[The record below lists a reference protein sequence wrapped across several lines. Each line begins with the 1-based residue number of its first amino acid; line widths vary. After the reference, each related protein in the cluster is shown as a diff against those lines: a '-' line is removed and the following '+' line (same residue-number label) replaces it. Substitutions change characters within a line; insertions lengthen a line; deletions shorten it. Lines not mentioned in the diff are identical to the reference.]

1 MKYQRHNNTSS
12 LFLLELILAVLFF
25 SVASAL
31 CIQIFTKAHLMSQ
44 DARDLN
50 FAVNEVSSMAEQIS
64 ADTLHPAT
72 AASSDDTAASSG
84 DTAASSGDTAAPSG
98 DTAAPSDD
106 TASDPSTQISNDAWQ
121 DDTAYYDSSYAS
133 CEKADA
139 VYVLTVHYEPEDTL
153 LKAHISMDTIADNR
167 NIYTLDVT
175 NHLQRRAE
183 S

>member
-64 ADTLHPAT
+64 AGTLHSDT
-72 AASSDDTAASSG
+72 VASSDDI
-84 DTAASSGDTAAPSG
+84 
-98 DTAAPSDD
+98 
-106 TASDPSTQISNDAWQ
+106 ASDPSTQMPDDSLQDAA
-121 DDTAYYDSSYAS
+121 AYYDSSYAS

-139 VYVLTVHYEPEDTL
+139 VYVLTVHYEPEDTF
-153 LKAHISMDTIADNR
+153 LKAHISMDTVADNR
-167 NIYTLDVT
+167 NIFTLDVT
-175 NHLQRRAE
+175 KHRQRRAE

>member
-50 FAVNEVSSMAEQIS
+50 FAVNEVSSMAEQMPDDS
-64 ADTLHPAT
+64 LQD
-72 AASSDDTAASSG
+72 AA
-84 DTAASSGDTAAPSG
+84 
-98 DTAAPSDD
+98 
-106 TASDPSTQISNDAWQ
+106 
-121 DDTAYYDSSYAS
+121 AYYDSSYAS
-133 CEKADA
+133 CKKADA

-153 LKAHISMDTIADNR
+153 LKAHISMDTIDDNR
-167 NIYTLDVT
+167 NIYTLDIT
-175 NHLQRRAE
+175 KHRQRRAE

>member
-64 ADTLHPAT
+64 AGTLH
-72 AASSDDTAASSG
+72 SDTAAS
-84 DTAASSGDTAAPSG
+84 
-98 DTAAPSDD
+98 SDD
-106 TASDPSTQISNDAWQ
+106 TASDPSTQMPDDSLQDAA
-121 DDTAYYDSSYAS
+121 AYYDSGYAF

-139 VYVLTVHYEPEDTL
+139 VYVLTVHYEPENTL

-175 NHLQRRAE
+175 KHRQRRAE

>member
-64 ADTLHPAT
+64 AGTLHPAT
-72 AASSDDTAASSG
+72 AASSDDTAAS
-84 DTAASSGDTAAPSG
+84 
-98 DTAAPSDD
+98 SDD

-175 NHLQRRAE
+175 KHRQRRAE

>member
-50 FAVNEVSSMAEQIS
+50 FAVNEVSSMAEQTPDDS
-64 ADTLHPAT
+64 LQD
-72 AASSDDTAASSG
+72 AA
-84 DTAASSGDTAAPSG
+84 
-98 DTAAPSDD
+98 
-106 TASDPSTQISNDAWQ
+106 
-121 DDTAYYDSSYAS
+121 AYYNSSYAS

-175 NHLQRRAE
+175 KHRQRRAE

>member
-50 FAVNEVSSMAEQIS
+50 FVVNEVSSMAEQMS
-64 ADTLHPAT
+64 DGTLQD
-72 AASSDDTAASSG
+72 AA
-84 DTAASSGDTAAPSG
+84 
-98 DTAAPSDD
+98 
-106 TASDPSTQISNDAWQ
+106 
-121 DDTAYYDSSYAS
+121 AYYDSGYAS

-139 VYVLTVHYEPEDTL
+139 VYVLTVHYEPENTL

-175 NHLQRRAE
+175 KHRQRRAE

>member
-1 MKYQRHNNTSS
+1 MKYQRHNNISS

-64 ADTLHPAT
+64 AGTLH
-72 AASSDDTAASSG
+72 SDTAASF
-84 DTAASSGDTAAPSG
+84 
-98 DTAAPSDD
+98 DD
-106 TASDPSTQISNDAWQ
+106 TASDPSTQMPDDSLQDAA
-121 DDTAYYDSSYAS
+121 AYYDSGYAS

-167 NIYTLDVT
+167 NIYALNVT
-175 NHLQRRAE
+175 KHRQRRAE

>member
-50 FAVNEVSSMAEQIS
+50 FAVTEVSSMAEQMPDDS
-64 ADTLHPAT
+64 LQD
-72 AASSDDTAASSG
+72 AA
-84 DTAASSGDTAAPSG
+84 
-98 DTAAPSDD
+98 
-106 TASDPSTQISNDAWQ
+106 
-121 DDTAYYDSSYAS
+121 AYYDSSYAS
-133 CEKADA
+133 CKKADA

-175 NHLQRRAE
+175 KHRQRRAE

>member
-50 FAVNEVSSMAEQIS
+50 FAVNEVSSMAEQMS
-64 ADTLHPAT
+64 DGTLQD
-72 AASSDDTAASSG
+72 AA
-84 DTAASSGDTAAPSG
+84 
-98 DTAAPSDD
+98 
-106 TASDPSTQISNDAWQ
+106 
-121 DDTAYYDSSYAS
+121 AYYDSSYAS
-133 CEKADA
+133 CKKADA

-153 LKAHISMDTIADNR
+153 LKAHISMDTVADNR
-167 NIYTLDVT
+167 NIFTLDVT
-175 NHLQRRAE
+175 KHRQRRAE

>member
-50 FAVNEVSSMAEQIS
+50 FAVNEVSSMAEQMPDDS
-64 ADTLHPAT
+64 LQ
-72 AASSDDTAASSG
+72 DTA
-84 DTAASSGDTAAPSG
+84 
-98 DTAAPSDD
+98 
-106 TASDPSTQISNDAWQ
+106 
-121 DDTAYYDSSYAS
+121 AYYDSSYAS

-153 LKAHISMDTIADNR
+153 LKAHISMDTVADNR
-167 NIYTLDVT
+167 NIYALDVT
-175 NHLQRRAE
+175 KHRQRRAE

>member
-50 FAVNEVSSMAEQIS
+50 FAVNEVSSMAEQMS
-64 ADTLHPAT
+64 DGTLQD
-72 AASSDDTAASSG
+72 AA
-84 DTAASSGDTAAPSG
+84 
-98 DTAAPSDD
+98 
-106 TASDPSTQISNDAWQ
+106 
-121 DDTAYYDSSYAS
+121 AYYDSSYAS
-133 CEKADA
+133 CKKADA

-153 LKAHISMDTIADNR
+153 LKAHISMDTVADNR

-175 NHLQRRAE
+175 KHRKRRAE

>member
-1 MKYQRHNNTSS
+1 MKYQRHNNISS

-64 ADTLHPAT
+64 AGTLH
-72 AASSDDTAASSG
+72 SDTAAS
-84 DTAASSGDTAAPSG
+84 
-98 DTAAPSDD
+98 SDD
-106 TASDPSTQISNDAWQ
+106 TASDPSTQMPDDSLQDAA
-121 DDTAYYDSSYAS
+121 AYYDSGYAS

-139 VYVLTVHYEPEDTL
+139 VYVLTVHYEPENTL

-167 NIYTLDVT
+167 NIYALDVT
-175 NHLQRRAE
+175 KHRQRRAE

>member
-1 MKYQRHNNTSS
+1 MKYQRHNNISS

-44 DARDLN
+44 DTRDLN
-50 FAVNEVSSMAEQIS
+50 FAVNEVSSMAEQMPDDS
-64 ADTLHPAT
+64 LQN
-72 AASSDDTAASSG
+72 AA
-84 DTAASSGDTAAPSG
+84 
-98 DTAAPSDD
+98 
-106 TASDPSTQISNDAWQ
+106 
-121 DDTAYYDSSYAS
+121 AYYDSSYAS

-139 VYVLTVHYEPEDTL
+139 VYVLTIHYEPEDTL
-153 LKAHISMDTIADNR
+153 LKAHISMDTVADNR

-175 NHLQRRAE
+175 KHRQRRAE

>member
-64 ADTLHPAT
+64 AGTLHPDT
-72 AASSDDTAASSG
+72 AASSDDTAASSS
-84 DTAASSGDTAAPSG
+84 DTAAS
-98 DTAAPSDD
+98 SDD

>member
-12 LFLLELILAVLFF
+12 LFLLELILSVLFF

-44 DARDLN
+44 DARNLN

-64 ADTLHPAT
+64 AGTLH
-72 AASSDDTAASSG
+72 SDTAASSG
-84 DTAASSGDTAAPSG
+84 DTA
-98 DTAAPSDD
+98 
-106 TASDPSTQISNDAWQ
+106 SDPSTQMPDDSLQDAA
-121 DDTAYYDSSYAS
+121 AYYDSSYAS

-153 LKAHISMDTIADNR
+153 LKAHISMDTVADNR

-175 NHLQRRAE
+175 KHRQRRAE

>member
-1 MKYQRHNNTSS
+1 MKYQRHNNISS

-64 ADTLHPAT
+64 AGTLH
-72 AASSDDTAASSG
+72 SDTAAS
-84 DTAASSGDTAAPSG
+84 
-98 DTAAPSDD
+98 SDD
-106 TASDPSTQISNDAWQ
+106 TASDPSTQMPDDSLQDAA
-121 DDTAYYDSSYAS
+121 AYYDSSYAS
-133 CEKADA
+133 CEKANA

-153 LKAHISMDTIADNR
+153 LKAHISMDTVADNR

-175 NHLQRRAE
+175 KHRQRRAE

>member
-1 MKYQRHNNTSS
+1 MKYQRHNNISS

-64 ADTLHPAT
+64 AGTLH
-72 AASSDDTAASSG
+72 SDTAAS
-84 DTAASSGDTAAPSG
+84 
-98 DTAAPSDD
+98 SDD
-106 TASDPSTQISNDAWQ
+106 TASDPSTQMSDGTLQDAA
-121 DDTAYYDSSYAS
+121 AYYDSSYAS

-175 NHLQRRAE
+175 KHRQRRAE

>member
-64 ADTLHPAT
+64 AGTLH
-72 AASSDDTAASSG
+72 SDTAAS
-84 DTAASSGDTAAPSG
+84 
-98 DTAAPSDD
+98 SDD
-106 TASDPSTQISNDAWQ
+106 TASDPSTQMPDDSLQDAA
-121 DDTAYYDSSYAS
+121 AYYDSSYAS

-175 NHLQRRAE
+175 KHRQRRAE

>member
-1 MKYQRHNNTSS
+1 MKYQRHNNISS

-64 ADTLHPAT
+64 AGTLH
-72 AASSDDTAASSG
+72 SDTAAS
-84 DTAASSGDTAAPSG
+84 
-98 DTAAPSDD
+98 SDD
-106 TASDPSTQISNDAWQ
+106 TASDPSTQMP
-121 DDTAYYDSSYAS
+121 DDSLQEAAAYYDSGYAS

-139 VYVLTVHYEPEDTL
+139 VYVLTVHYEPENTL

-175 NHLQRRAE
+175 KHRQRRAE

>member
-1 MKYQRHNNTSS
+1 MKYQRHNNISS

-64 ADTLHPAT
+64 AGTLH
-72 AASSDDTAASSG
+72 SDTAAS
-84 DTAASSGDTAAPSG
+84 
-98 DTAAPSDD
+98 SDD
-106 TASDPSTQISNDAWQ
+106 TASDPSTQMPDDSLQ
-121 DDTAYYDSSYAS
+121 DVAAYYDSGYAS

-139 VYVLTVHYEPEDTL
+139 VYVLTVHYEPENTL

-175 NHLQRRAE
+175 KHRQRRAE

>member
-25 SVASAL
+25 PVASAL

-64 ADTLHPAT
+64 AGTLH
-72 AASSDDTAASSG
+72 SDTAAS
-84 DTAASSGDTAAPSG
+84 
-98 DTAAPSDD
+98 SDD
-106 TASDPSTQISNDAWQ
+106 TASDPSTQMPDDSLQDAA
-121 DDTAYYDSSYAS
+121 AYYDSGYAS

-139 VYVLTVHYEPEDTL
+139 VYVLTVHYEPENTL

-175 NHLQRRAE
+175 KHRQRRAE

>member
-64 ADTLHPAT
+64 AGTLHPA
-72 AASSDDTAASSG
+72 TAASSG
-84 DTAASSGDTAAPSG
+84 DTAAS
-98 DTAAPSDD
+98 SDD

-139 VYVLTVHYEPEDTL
+139 VYVLTIHYEPEDTL

>member
-50 FAVNEVSSMAEQIS
+50 FAVNEVSSMAEQMPDDS
-64 ADTLHPAT
+64 LQD
-72 AASSDDTAASSG
+72 AA
-84 DTAASSGDTAAPSG
+84 
-98 DTAAPSDD
+98 
-106 TASDPSTQISNDAWQ
+106 
-121 DDTAYYDSSYAS
+121 AYYDSSYAS

-139 VYVLTVHYEPEDTL
+139 VYVLTIHYEPEDTF
-153 LKAHISMDTIADNR
+153 LKAHISMDTVADNR
-167 NIYTLDVT
+167 NIFTLDVT
-175 NHLQRRAE
+175 KHRQRRAE

>member
-50 FAVNEVSSMAEQIS
+50 FAVNEVSSMAEQMS
-64 ADTLHPAT
+64 DGTLQD
-72 AASSDDTAASSG
+72 AA
-84 DTAASSGDTAAPSG
+84 
-98 DTAAPSDD
+98 
-106 TASDPSTQISNDAWQ
+106 
-121 DDTAYYDSSYAS
+121 AYYDSSYAS
-133 CEKADA
+133 CKKADA
-139 VYVLTVHYEPEDTL
+139 VYVMTVHYEPEDTL

-175 NHLQRRAE
+175 KHRQRRAE

>member
-64 ADTLHPAT
+64 ADTLHPDTAASSDDT

-84 DTAASSGDTAAPSG
+84 DTAASSG
-98 DTAAPSDD
+98 D

>member
-64 ADTLHPAT
+64 AGTLHP
-72 AASSDDTAASSG
+72 DTAAS
-84 DTAASSGDTAAPSG
+84 
-98 DTAAPSDD
+98 SDD

-153 LKAHISMDTIADNR
+153 LKAHISMDTINDNR

-175 NHLQRRAE
+175 KHRQRRAE

>member
-1 MKYQRHNNTSS
+1 MKYHRHNNISS

-64 ADTLHPAT
+64 AGTLH
-72 AASSDDTAASSG
+72 SDTAAS
-84 DTAASSGDTAAPSG
+84 
-98 DTAAPSDD
+98 SDD
-106 TASDPSTQISNDAWQ
+106 TASDPSTQMPDDSLQDAA
-121 DDTAYYDSSYAS
+121 AYYDSGYAS

-139 VYVLTVHYEPEDTL
+139 VYVLTVHYEPENTL

-175 NHLQRRAE
+175 KHRQRRAE

>member
-50 FAVNEVSSMAEQIS
+50 FAVNEVSSMTEQM
-64 ADTLHPAT
+64 P
-72 AASSDDTAASSG
+72 DDS
-84 DTAASSGDTAAPSG
+84 
-98 DTAAPSDD
+98 
-106 TASDPSTQISNDAWQ
+106 WQ
-121 DDTAYYDSSYAS
+121 DAAAYYDSSYAS

-153 LKAHISMDTIADNR
+153 LKAHISMDTVADNR

-175 NHLQRRAE
+175 KHRQRRAE

>member
-1 MKYQRHNNTSS
+1 MKYQRHNNISS

-64 ADTLHPAT
+64 AGTLH
-72 AASSDDTAASSG
+72 SDTAAS
-84 DTAASSGDTAAPSG
+84 
-98 DTAAPSDD
+98 SDD
-106 TASDPSTQISNDAWQ
+106 TASDPSTQMPDDSLQDAA
-121 DDTAYYDSSYAS
+121 AYYDSGYAS

-139 VYVLTVHYEPEDTL
+139 VYVLTVHYEPENTL

-175 NHLQRRAE
+175 KHRQRRDE

>member
-31 CIQIFTKAHLMSQ
+31 CIQIFIKAHLMSQ

-50 FAVNEVSSMAEQIS
+50 FAVNEVSSMAEQMPDDS
-64 ADTLHPAT
+64 LQD
-72 AASSDDTAASSG
+72 AA
-84 DTAASSGDTAAPSG
+84 
-98 DTAAPSDD
+98 
-106 TASDPSTQISNDAWQ
+106 
-121 DDTAYYDSSYAS
+121 AYYDSSYAS
-133 CEKADA
+133 CKKADA

-153 LKAHISMDTIADNR
+153 LKAHISMDTVADNR

-175 NHLQRRAE
+175 KHRQRRAE

>member
-1 MKYQRHNNTSS
+1 MKYQRHNNISS

-44 DARDLN
+44 DARNLN
-50 FAVNEVSSMAEQIS
+50 FAVNEVSSMAEQMPDDS
-64 ADTLHPAT
+64 LQD
-72 AASSDDTAASSG
+72 AA
-84 DTAASSGDTAAPSG
+84 
-98 DTAAPSDD
+98 
-106 TASDPSTQISNDAWQ
+106 
-121 DDTAYYDSSYAS
+121 AYYDSSYAS

-139 VYVLTVHYEPEDTL
+139 VYVLTVHYEPENTL

-167 NIYTLDVT
+167 NIYALDVT
-175 NHLQRRAE
+175 KHRQRRAE

>member
-50 FAVNEVSSMAEQIS
+50 FAVNEVSSMAEQMPDDS
-64 ADTLHPAT
+64 LQD
-72 AASSDDTAASSG
+72 AA
-84 DTAASSGDTAAPSG
+84 
-98 DTAAPSDD
+98 
-106 TASDPSTQISNDAWQ
+106 
-121 DDTAYYDSSYAS
+121 AYYDSSYAS
-133 CEKADA
+133 CKKADA

-167 NIYTLDVT
+167 IIYALDVT
-175 NHLQRRAE
+175 KHRQRRAE

>member
-50 FAVNEVSSMAEQIS
+50 FAVNEVSSMAEQMPDDS
-64 ADTLHPAT
+64 LQD
-72 AASSDDTAASSG
+72 AA
-84 DTAASSGDTAAPSG
+84 
-98 DTAAPSDD
+98 
-106 TASDPSTQISNDAWQ
+106 
-121 DDTAYYDSSYAS
+121 AYYNSSYAS

-153 LKAHISMDTIADNR
+153 LKAHISMDAIADNR
-167 NIYTLDVT
+167 NIFALDVT
-175 NHLQRRAE
+175 KHRQRRAE

>member
-64 ADTLHPAT
+64 AGTLH
-72 AASSDDTAASSG
+72 SDTAASSG
-84 DTAASSGDTAAPSG
+84 DTA
-98 DTAAPSDD
+98 
-106 TASDPSTQISNDAWQ
+106 SDPSTQMPDDSLQDAA
-121 DDTAYYDSSYAS
+121 AYYDSSYAS
-133 CEKADA
+133 CEKANA

-153 LKAHISMDTIADNR
+153 LKAHISMDTVADNR

-175 NHLQRRAE
+175 KHRQRRAE

>member
-50 FAVNEVSSMAEQIS
+50 FAVNEISSMAEQMS
-64 ADTLHPAT
+64 DGTLQD
-72 AASSDDTAASSG
+72 AA
-84 DTAASSGDTAAPSG
+84 
-98 DTAAPSDD
+98 
-106 TASDPSTQISNDAWQ
+106 
-121 DDTAYYDSSYAS
+121 AYYDSSYAS
-133 CEKADA
+133 CKKADA

-175 NHLQRRAE
+175 KHRQRRAE

>member
-1 MKYQRHNNTSS
+1 MKYQRHNNISS

-64 ADTLHPAT
+64 AGTLH
-72 AASSDDTAASSG
+72 SDTAAS
-84 DTAASSGDTAAPSG
+84 
-98 DTAAPSDD
+98 SDD
-106 TASDPSTQISNDAWQ
+106 TASDPSTQMPDDSLQDAA
-121 DDTAYYDSSYAS
+121 AYYDSGYAS

-139 VYVLTVHYEPEDTL
+139 VYVLTIHYEPEDTL
-153 LKAHISMDTIADNR
+153 LKAHISMDTVADNR
-167 NIYTLDVT
+167 NIYALDVT
-175 NHLQRRAE
+175 KHRQRRAE